1 MDVQVTKIFYIFF
14 EQFYTLKCIDYIKK
28 YSNKYYWA

>member
-14 EQFYTLKCIDYIKK
+14 EQFYTLKCTDCIKK
-28 YSNKYYWA
+28 YSKKYY